1 MKEENTY
8 RYCARSG
15 LFGGQYL
22 AMNKKKQTD
31 PSQSLIGGRGAGA

>member
-1 MKEENTY
+1 MKEENTH
-8 RYCARSG
+8 CATRSG